1 MLRESRKP
9 KKMHFNVK
17 GRWNALFIP
26 KGIGNLFLIKCVIF
40 FFCRGS
46 FLVIITCQ
54 SPFSDRTSTLI
65 LIKIGI

>member
-40 FFCRGS
+40 FFVEDR
-46 FLVIITCQ
+46 FLW
-54 SPFSDRTSTLI
+54 
-65 LIKIGI
+65 